1 MNNEIKEF
9 KNGIFSLNTRRFGK
23 VAELMIKELYG
34 FNDSDNLAYDLKT
47 KDSKKIEVKFST
59 VLKKCDSIIDNKNLI
74 QSVVNSNLNN
84 RKLTFEQAKQYSFD
98 CNIQQVKIKEF
109 EYLYYGCF
117 FYDKIMICKIK
128 ADEIIKDS
136 KIFYSD
142 HQHRGNEG
150 EGQFHINNSTLEN
163 HLDKYLVEW
172 ITYEQLYDLFKQKI
186 AN

>member
-23 VAELMIKELYG
+23 VAELMIKEIYG
-34 FNDSDNLAYDLKT
+34 FDKADNNAYDLKS
-47 KDSKKIEVKFST
+47 KDNKKIEVKFST
-59 VLKKCDSIIDNKNLI
+59 VLKKCSSTITKKNLI
-74 QSVVNSNLNN
+74 KSVINSNYHN
-84 RKLTFEQAKQYSFD
+84 RRLTYENAINSSFD
-98 CNIQQVKIKEF
+98 CNIQQIKIKEF
-109 EYLYYGCF
+109 DYLYYGCF
-117 FYDKIMICKIK
+117 FDDKIVICKIK
-128 ADEIIKDS
+128 ANEIIKDS

-142 HQHRGNEG
+142 RQHRGNKG

-163 HLDKYLVEW
+163 HLEKYLVEW